1 MPDRRG
7 LVIVSDNPPPTMA
20 VVLQPGDVYAGN
32 IKILSVLGA
41 GAFASVYKVDVRGYD
56 HPLALKL
63 TREPVTTSDAA
74 QRALREITI
83 LRSLTNPHVVRTFDC
98 GLRPDGH
105 VYMLMDYLEGTT
117 LNTWHSFDEPLH
129 PAQAVTIVHQA
140 CLGLAEPHAQ
150 GIVHRDVKPENIFV
164 QDNGQI
170 KVLDFGLA
178 RSWDG
183 SPVIG
188 ANATQIHM
196 VVGTPHYSQPEQ
208 LKTRVLTPASD
219 VYSLA
224 TILYELLSARSPFHP
239 ERPLNEVREEYR
251 EKPVRWLHA
260 HANMPVIPLGS
271 IPGCEHLPTALVD
284 GLMNALDKEPAA
296 RPQDAS
302 AFANILGEVL
312 HRDLGIPVAA
322 TLKLRWPEGGV
333 EERLFLPGSYR
344 IGSGERCEIMLPD
357 HHTTQIRRV
366 HAVLEWSGIPNQP
379 YLRPI
384 IGDGSVKIGD
394 TPIRKPAELAHGES
408 FWVGPYELSLVM

>member
-1 MPDRRG
+1 
-7 LVIVSDNPPPTMA
+7 MA

-32 IKILSVLGA
+32 IKVVSVLGA
-41 GAFASVYKVDVRGYD
+41 GAFANVYKVEVRGFD
-56 HPLALKL
+56 RLLALKL

-105 VYMLMDYLEGTT
+105 VYMLMDYLEGDT
-117 LNTWHSFDEPLH
+117 LNTWHNFDEPLH

-224 TILYELLSARSPFHP
+224 TILYELLSAHSPFHP
-239 ERPLNEVREEYR
+239 DRALNSVREEYR
-251 EKPVRWLHA
+251 EKPVRWLQA
-260 HANMPVIPLGS
+260 HANMPVVPIDS
-271 IPGCEHLPTALVD
+271 IPGCDTLPRALVK
-284 GLMNALDKEPAA
+284 GIMLALDKEPDQ

-357 HHTTQIRRV
+357 HHATHIRRV
-366 HAVLEWSGIPNQP
+366 HAVLEWSGIPNRP

-394 TPIRKPAELAHGES
+394 APIRKPAELAPDDS
-408 FWVGPYELSLVM
+408 FWVGPYQLSLVM

>member
-1 MPDRRG
+1 
-7 LVIVSDNPPPTMA
+7 MA
-20 VVLQPGDVYAGN
+20 VVLHPGDLYAGN
-32 IKILSVLGA
+32 IKVLSVLGS
-41 GAFASVYKVDVRGYD
+41 GAFANVYKVEVRGYD
-56 HPLALKL
+56 RPLALKL

-117 LNTWHSFDEPLH
+117 LNAWHSFDEPLH

-188 ANATQIHM
+188 ANATQVHM

-224 TILYELLSARSPFHP
+224 TILYELLSAHSPFHP
-239 ERPLNEVREEYR
+239 DRPLNAVREEYR
-251 EKPVRWLHA
+251 EKPIRWLHA
-260 HANMPVIPLGS
+260 HASMEVNPLDTM
-271 IPGCEHLPTALVD
+271 PGCEDLPTALVD
-284 GLMNALDKEPAA
+284 GVMHALDKEPEH
-296 RPQDAS
+296 RPPDAS

-357 HHTTQIRRV
+357 HHATHIRRV
-366 HAVLEWSGIPNQP
+366 HAVLEWSGIPNLP

-384 IGDGSVKIGD
+384 IGDGSVKIGNL
-394 TPIRKPAELAHGES
+394 PIHRPAELGPDDS
-408 FWVGPYELSLVM
+408 FWVGPYEMSLVM

>member
-1 MPDRRG
+1 
-7 LVIVSDNPPPTMA
+7 MA
-20 VVLQPGDVYAGN
+20 VVLHPGDLYAGN
-32 IKILSVLGA
+32 IKVLSVLGS
-41 GAFASVYKVDVRGYD
+41 GAFANVYMVEVRGYD
-56 HPLALKL
+56 RPLALKL

-117 LNTWHSFDEPLH
+117 LNAWHSFDEPLH

-188 ANATQIHM
+188 ANATQVHM

-224 TILYELLSARSPFHP
+224 TILYELLSAHSPFHP
-239 ERPLNEVREEYR
+239 DRPLNEVREEYR

-260 HANMPVIPLGS
+260 HASMPVVALDS
-271 IPGCEHLPTALVD
+271 MPGCENLPTALVD
-284 GLMNALDKEPAA
+284 GIMLALDKEPDA
-296 RPQDAS
+296 RPPDAS

-357 HHTTQIRRV
+357 HHATQIRRV
-366 HAVLEWSGIPNQP
+366 HAVLEWSGIPNRP

-394 TPIRKPAELAHGES
+394 LPIHRPAELGPDDN
-408 FWVGPYELSLVM
+408 FWVGPYEMSLVM

>member
-1 MPDRRG
+1 
-7 LVIVSDNPPPTMA
+7 
-20 VVLQPGDVYAGN
+20 
-32 IKILSVLGA
+32 
-41 GAFASVYKVDVRGYD
+41 
-56 HPLALKL
+56 
-63 TREPVTTSDAA
+63 
-74 QRALREITI
+74 
-83 LRSLTNPHVVRTFDC
+83 VVRTFDC

-117 LNTWHSFDEPLH
+117 LNAWHSFDDPLH

-188 ANATQIHM
+188 ANATQMHM

-224 TILYELLSARSPFHP
+224 TILYELLSAHSPFHP
-239 ERPLNEVREEYR
+239 DRPLNAVREEYR

-260 HANMPVIPLGS
+260 HANMPVVPLDS
-271 IPGCEHLPTALVD
+271 MPGCEHLPTALVD
-284 GLMNALDKEPAA
+284 GITLALDKEPRAA
-296 RPQDAS
+296 RPTPAPSPTSSARSCTATSASRSPRPSSCAGPRAASRSGCSSPAATGSAAAS
-302 AFANILGEVL
+302 AA
-312 HRDLGIPVAA
+312 RSCCPTTTRRRSAA
-322 TLKLRWPEGGV
+322 STPCSSGA
-333 EERLFLPGSYR
+333 GSPTAR
-344 IGSGERCEIMLPD
+344 TCGRSSATAR
-357 HHTTQIRRV
+357 
-366 HAVLEWSGIPNQP
+366 
-379 YLRPI
+379 
-384 IGDGSVKIGD
+384 
-394 TPIRKPAELAHGES
+394 
-408 FWVGPYELSLVM
+408 